1 MNSYPHHPGS
11 KGTDGTSQA
20 AAAAMAR
27 PAQRLLQRALE
38 TLARLREATALEVVE
53 AAQVPREALQ
63 PRLSELRRL
72 GQIEATGE
80 RRRNPSG
87 KSAAVLR
94 LTALGEGLLRKEG
107 TASKGASAVGGALS
121 PDGGHRPAWSP

>member
-1 MNSYPHHPGS
+1 MTDRYPDHPGS
-11 KGTDGTSQA
+11 KGPDGTSQA

-27 PAQRLLQRALE
+27 PAQRLRRRALE

-94 LTALGEGLLRKEG
+94 LTALGERLLRKEG
-107 TASKGASAVGGALS
+107 TAS
-121 PDGGHRPAWSP
+121 

>member
-1 MNSYPHHPGS
+1 MDDRYPTHPGS
-11 KGTDGTSQA
+11 KGLDGTSQA
-20 AAAAMAR
+20 AAVAMAR
-27 PAQRLLQRALE
+27 PAQRLRRLALA
-38 TLARLREATALEVVE
+38 TMARIGPATALEVCE

-94 LTALGEGLLRKEG
+94 LTDLGLAYLGKEVAL
-107 TASKGASAVGGALS
+107 AS
-121 PDGGHRPAWSP
+121 

>member
-1 MNSYPHHPGS
+1 MTDRYPDHPGS

-27 PAQRLLQRALE
+27 PAQRLRRRALE

-72 GQIEATGE
+72 GLVEPTGE

-87 KSAAVLR
+87 KSAAALR
-94 LTALGEGLLRKEG
+94 LTDRGAAALRKEAG
-107 TASKGASAVGGALS
+107 AAS
-121 PDGGHRPAWSP
+121 